1 MVGVKG
7 AIIKNFLLH
16 SVAGREIRWQAV
28 RRNSLAL
35 SQGNA
40 LYAIGKSIWEKCQL
54 LKFG

>member
-16 SVAGREIRWQAV
+16 SVAGREIRWQAL